1 LLLRQLPNLVS
12 ATRFLLTPF
21 AVRAVIAGDDRT
33 ALWLCLL
40 GGATDFLDGGLA
52 RRLGETSRSGAIL
65 DPLADKFM
73 LNAIYLALWLSRGEW
88 LGAVVI
94 ARDVLILAGSA
105 ALFLATRRKDF
116 PPSWLGKISTT
127 IQIGWVVA
135 LFIGMSEAFKVF
147 ADGVLLAGT
156 VASGLDY
163 FRRGLNMFRQD
174 GKTPV

>member
-1 LLLRQLPNLVS
+1 MLRQLPNLVS

-52 RRLGETSRSGAIL
+52 RRLGETSRTGAIL

-73 LNAIYLALWLSRGEW
+73 LNAIYLALWLSRDEW
-88 LGAVVI
+88 LGAMVI
-94 ARDVLILAGSA
+94 ARDILILAGSA
-105 ALFLATRRKDF
+105 AIYIATHRTDF

-127 IQIGWVVA
+127 IQIAWVVA
-135 LFIGMSEAFKVF
+135 LFAGMSAPFKVF
-147 ADGVLLAGT
+147 ADALLLAGT
-156 VASGLDY
+156 TASGLDY

-174 GKTPV
+174 GRTPV